1 MEYED
6 IAKAV
11 LQFWF
16 EHDVVPGLCE
26 FRPVWFESTPG
37 FDAEISD
44 RFLAVYERAVAGEL
58 DELARTA
65 RGCLAL
71 VIILDQFPRNMFRDS
86 ARAYAS
92 DAKARSVA
100 RPAIERGVCER
111 LASLQRMFLYTPFQ
125 HSEKLEDQRWSEKLF
140 ESLGDE
146 PALHWIQS
154 AARRHCEII
163 ERFGRFPHRNEALRR
178 ENTRDEREFLESP
191 SGRFWLT

>member
-65 RGCLAL
+65 RGCL
-71 VIILDQFPRNMFRDS
+71 
-86 ARAYAS
+86 
-92 DAKARSVA
+92 
-100 RPAIERGVCER
+100 
-111 LASLQRMFLYTPFQ
+111 
-125 HSEKLEDQRWSEKLF
+125 RWSHL
-140 ESLGDE
+140 LGQLGGLVKVYSDV
-146 PALHWIQS
+146 
-154 AARRHCEII
+154 
-163 ERFGRFPHRNEALRR
+163 
-178 ENTRDEREFLESP
+178 
-191 SGRFWLT
+191 